1 MDFMRLFRLMQI
13 AFALAFIVFGVGML
27 AGCRAFRVREPDS
40 HSVKA
45 RQLSLRGADLL
56 RRSRYEDAETLF
68 TEAIQNCPTDERA
81 HWGYAATLWENGQH
95 PLAIR
100 HMQEAVR
107 LSGSNPEFLVRLGE
121 MYLAEGDSERAK
133 AQATQTLKNHRDR
146 ADAWALLGDSQA
158 QQGNHADALES
169 YQRALL
175 IKSDYPRV
183 QIAIADAYRKVGRP
197 LRSLAT
203 LDRMVDIHPTIH
215 EGGETQL
222 VRGLALMDLDRREEA
237 VAALKAASDGIPVEK
252 GERLIELVSAQYQ
265 LGELVDAR
273 LSLGKLLQHA
283 PEHPEARV
291 LQSQINT
298 SFEVIASKPSEP
310 ARLIR

>member
-1 MDFMRLFRLMQI
+1 MMS
-13 AFALAFIVFGVGML
+13 IVIGCGVVS
-27 AGCRAFRVREPDS
+27 GCRVFRGRGPDA

-81 HWGYAATLWENGQH
+81 HWGYAATLWENGQR
-95 PLAIR
+95 PLAIQ

-121 MYLAEGDSERAK
+121 MYLAEGDYEGAK
-133 AQATQTLKNHRDR
+133 SQAQLTLKSHRDR
-146 ADAWALLGDSQA
+146 ADAWALLGDSQT
-158 QQGNHADALES
+158 QQGNHQEAVES

-183 QIAIADAYRKVGRP
+183 QIAVADSYRKVGRP

-203 LDRMVDIHPTIH
+203 LDRMVDIHPTVH
-215 EGGETQL
+215 DNGETQL

-237 VAALKAASDGIPVEK
+237 VTALKAASDGIPIEK
-252 GERLIELVSAQYQ
+252 RERQLELVSAQYQ

-283 PEHPEARV
+283 PDHAEARM
-291 LQSQINT
+291 LQGQINT
-298 SFEVIASKPSEP
+298 SFEVLASKPSEP

>member
-1 MDFMRLFRLMQI
+1 
-13 AFALAFIVFGVGML
+13 ML
-27 AGCRAFRVREPDS
+27 SGCRVLRGRGPDA

-81 HWGYAATLWENGQH
+81 HWGYAATLWENGQR
-95 PLAIR
+95 PLAIQ

-107 LSGSNPEFLVRLGE
+107 LSASNPEFLVRLGE
-121 MYLAEGDSERAK
+121 MYLAEKDFEGAK
-133 AQATQTLKNHRDR
+133 SQALLTLKSHRDR
-146 ADAWALLGDSQA
+146 ADAWALLGDSQS

-183 QIAIADAYRKVGRP
+183 QIAIADSYRKVGRP

-215 EGGETQL
+215 DNGETQL
-222 VRGLALMDLDRREEA
+222 VRGLALMDLDRRDEA
-237 VAALKAASDGIPVEK
+237 VAALKAASEGIPIEQSD
-252 GERLIELVSAQYQ
+252 RQLELVSAQYQ

-273 LSLGKLLQHA
+273 LSLGKLLQNS
-283 PEHPEARV
+283 PELSEARM

-298 SFEVIASKPSEP
+298 SFEVLASKPSEP

>member
-1 MDFMRLFRLMQI
+1 MAFTRSFRFMLC
-13 AFALAFIVFGVGML
+13 ALALASIVAGLSMSS
-27 AGCRAFRVREPDS
+27 GCRVFRGREPDA

-133 AQATQTLKNHRDR
+133 AQASLTLKSHRDR

-175 IKSDYPRV
+175 ITSDYPRV
-183 QIAIADAYRKVGRP
+183 QIAIAESYRKVGRP

-203 LDRMVDIHPTIH
+203 LDRMVDIHPTVH
-215 EGGETQL
+215 ENGETQL

-237 VAALKAASDGIPVEK
+237 VAALKAASEGVPVEK
-252 GERLIELVSAQYQ
+252 ADRLIQLVSAQYQ

-273 LSLGKLLQHA
+273 LSLGKLLQHS
-283 PEHPEARV
+283 PEHPDARL

-298 SFEVIASKPSEP
+298 SFEVLASRPSEP